1 MKNLK
6 TFENYSRP
14 YQIMNIIDLSKMANR
29 TEQDEE
35 FVLYALQNA
44 FRNKGDDGVIEMFY
58 DITKLNI
65 EAISHGKY
73 IFKYGN

>member
-1 MKNLK
+1 MKNVK

-14 YQIMNIIDLSKMANR
+14 HQIMNIVNLSKIATR
-29 TEQDEE
+29 TEVNEE
-35 FVLYALQNA
+35 FILKALQNA
-44 FRNKGDDGVIEMFY
+44 FRNKGDDGVIEMFH

-65 EAISHGKY
+65 ESITHGKY